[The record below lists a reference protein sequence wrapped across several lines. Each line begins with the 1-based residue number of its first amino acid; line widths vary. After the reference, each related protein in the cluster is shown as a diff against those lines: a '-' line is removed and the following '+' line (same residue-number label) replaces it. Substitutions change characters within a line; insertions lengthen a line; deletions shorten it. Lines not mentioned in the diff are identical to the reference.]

1 MIDLEIKYSYQE
13 QLIDE
18 LNQRIIEQ
26 QAMIDELTLR
36 FQRLENQL
44 KSDVDPGIID
54 ISLEIPPPH
63 Y

>member
-1 MIDLEIKYSYQE
+1 MENRMIDLEIKYSYQE

-44 KSDVDPGIID
+44 N
-54 ISLEIPPPH
+54 LMWIPN